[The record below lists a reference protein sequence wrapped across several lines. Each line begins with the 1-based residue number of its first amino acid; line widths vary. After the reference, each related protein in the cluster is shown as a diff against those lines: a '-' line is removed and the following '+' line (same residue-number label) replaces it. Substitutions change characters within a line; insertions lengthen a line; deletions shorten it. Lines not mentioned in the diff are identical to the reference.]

1 MRAIRVHELGG
12 TLVCEEAPSL
22 SSSGGAGPG
31 EVRLRVH
38 AAGVNFAD
46 TLMIAGSYQV
56 KPSLPFTPGIE
67 VAGEVVE
74 LGEGV
79 ERLALGD
86 RVMGAVNQGGYGE
99 EVVAEAARFCP
110 VPDAMDWA
118 VAGGFPV
125 AYGTSHMALTYR
137 AKLHPGEVLLVHGA
151 AGGVGLTAVEIGK
164 ALGATVVAA
173 AGTAEKCA
181 LARAHGAD
189 HAINYAE
196 EDIRERVKELVG
208 GADVVFD
215 PVGGEAFMASLRC
228 VNFEARLV
236 VIGFAGGDIP
246 QIPANYLL
254 VKGLTAAGFVW
265 GAYHDGHIDLIQRS
279 YTALGELYAAGE
291 LRPHVSH
298 TFPLEET
305 AAALQTVVERRS
317 TGKVVVLMEGEG

>member
-1 MRAIRVHELGG
+1 MRAIRVHEFGG
-12 TLVCEEAPSL
+12 ILVSEEAP
-22 SSSGGAGPG
+22 APTPGPG

-46 TLMIAGSYQV
+46 TLMIAGRYQI
-56 KPSLPFTPGIE
+56 KPDLPFTPGIE

-79 ERLALGD
+79 KRLSLGD
-86 RVMGAVNQGGYGE
+86 RVMGAVDQGGYAE
-99 EVVAEAARFCP
+99 EVVAEAARFCR
-110 VPDAMDWA
+110 VPDGMDWA
-118 VAGGFPV
+118 IAGGFPV

-137 AKLHPGEVLLVHGA
+137 ARLHPGEVLLVHGA

-208 GADVVFD
+208 GADVVYD
-215 PVGGEAFMASLRC
+215 PVGGDAFMASLRC

-236 VIGFAGGDIP
+236 IIGFASGDIP

-265 GAYHDGHIDLIQRS
+265 GAYHDDHIDVIQRS

-291 LRPHVSH
+291 LSPHVSH

-305 AAALQTVVERRS
+305 TAALHTVIARRS
-317 TGKVVVLMEGEG
+317 TGKVVVLMDGES

>member
-1 MRAIRVHELGG
+1 M
-12 TLVCEEAPSL
+12 
-22 SSSGGAGPG
+22 
-31 EVRLRVH
+31 
-38 AAGVNFAD
+38 
-46 TLMIAGSYQV
+46 
-56 KPSLPFTPGIE
+56 
-67 VAGEVVE
+67 
-74 LGEGV
+74 
-79 ERLALGD
+79 
-86 RVMGAVNQGGYGE
+86 
-99 EVVAEAARFCP
+99 
-110 VPDAMDWA
+110 
-118 VAGGFPV
+118 
-125 AYGTSHMALTYR
+125 
-137 AKLHPGEVLLVHGA
+137 
-151 AGGVGLTAVEIGK
+151 
-164 ALGATVVAA
+164 VAA

-279 YTALGELYAAGE
+279 YTALGELYAAGA